1 VKWYRHLFGGDKILP
16 SFCAEKVKVLEKEMR
31 KNRG

>member
-1 VKWYRHLFGGDKILP
+1 VKWYRHLFGGEKILP
-16 SFCAEKVKVLEKEMR
+16 FFRAVKVKVLEKEMR